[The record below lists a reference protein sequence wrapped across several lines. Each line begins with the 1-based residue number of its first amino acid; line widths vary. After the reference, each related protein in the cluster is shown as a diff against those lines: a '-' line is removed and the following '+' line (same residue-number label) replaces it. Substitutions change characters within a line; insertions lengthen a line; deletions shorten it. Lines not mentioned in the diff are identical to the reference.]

1 MSLSS
6 LGKGR
11 GGRPAG
17 SQSLAPTGGPRFCP
31 RALVY
36 LLHGSLF
43 VIYPRLGD
51 LPRHHLNSLLRRL
64 RNVAAH
70 VLAPIVVALELGPS
84 LSVGVSLEL
93 VRQLVPGVL
102 DVDHGR
108 SSKHV
113 SASFVTRRTP
123 LPPRHV
129 LGERQVN
136 VERTVERAV
145 ILLGWHPIRPSW
157 TGCQPRVPVIL
168 CGSGPS
174 SRYCQR
180 RASCHTGH
188 R

>member
-51 LPRHHLNSLLRRL
+51 LPRHHLNSFLSRL

-84 LSVGVSLEL
+84 LSVGGSL
-93 VRQLVPGVL
+93 GVL
-102 DVDHGR
+102 CPRLSPVL
-108 SSKHV
+108 
-113 SASFVTRRTP
+113 FVLRTP
-123 LPPRHV
+123 
-129 LGERQVN
+129 
-136 VERTVERAV
+136 
-145 ILLGWHPIRPSW
+145 
-157 TGCQPRVPVIL
+157 
-168 CGSGPS
+168 
-174 SRYCQR
+174 
-180 RASCHTGH
+180 
-188 R
+188 